1 MNYHVGARY
10 QRGRGIGSLF
20 SGLIRGFAPIARM
33 GLNFGKR
40 VVTSDLAKN
49 IAGQALDSGK
59 KMALNMA
66 ADLLEG
72 RNIKESAQN
81 QLDDV
86 KKNIASTLR
95 SGGCRK
101 RKRKPIKNYTKKQ
114 RLTYNLL
121 NDDGNF

>member
-1 MNYHVGARY
+1 MNYHIGARY

-40 VVTSDLAKN
+40 VITSDLAKN

-59 KMALNMA
+59 KMALNLA

-72 RNIKESAQN
+72 RNVKESAQT
-81 QLDDV
+81 QLDEA
-86 KKNIASTLR
+86 KKNIATTLR
-95 SGGCRK
+95 GGGCRK
-101 RKRKPIKNYTKKQ
+101 RKRKSLSRLTKKQ
-114 RLTYNLL
+114 KLTYNLL
-121 NDDGNF
+121 DDE

>member
-1 MNYHVGARY
+1 MNYHIGARY

-40 VVTSDLAKN
+40 VITSDLAKN

-72 RNIKESAQN
+72 RNVKESAQN
-81 QLDDV
+81 QLDEA
-86 KKNIASTLR
+86 KKNIATTLR
-95 SGGCRK
+95 GGGCRK
-101 RKRKPIKNYTKKQ
+101 RKRKYHSRLTKKQ
-114 RLTYNLL
+114 KLTYNLL
-121 NDDGNF
+121 DDDE

>member
-20 SGLIRGFAPIARM
+20 SGLLRGFAPIARM

-59 KMALNMA
+59 KIALNMA

-72 RNIKESAQN
+72 RNIKDSAQT
-81 QLDDV
+81 QLDEAR
-86 KKNIASTLR
+86 KNIATTLR
-95 SGGCRK
+95 GGGCRK
-101 RKRKPIKNYTKKQ
+101 RKRKAALKSYTKKQ
-114 RLTYNLL
+114 RLRYNLL
-121 NDDGNF
+121 DDE

>member
-1 MNYHVGARY
+1 MNYHMGARY

-40 VVTSDLAKN
+40 ALTSDLAKN

-59 KMALNMA
+59 KIALNMA

-72 RNIKESAQN
+72 KNVKDSAQE
-81 QLDDV
+81 QLDEA
-86 KKNIASTLR
+86 KKNIATTLR
-95 SGGCRK
+95 GGGCRK
-101 RKRKPIKNYTKKQ
+101 RKRNNIRSKTKKR

-121 NDDGNF
+121 DDDE